1 MYCASSMQDIFVW
14 FNVKYGYSINGN
26 RVNSNNEGG

>member
-14 FNVKYGYSINGN
+14 YNVKYGYSINN
-26 RVNSNNEGG
+26 TRKMDNYIEQ